1 MSTGILYHRFDVCQY
16 ADQTKW
22 KVFQNY
28 FRADF
33 SRIVSAQAVNDFPDF
48 SAAALSSAHSR
59 WGTLPSI
66 RDLSSTLRTASG
78 GLPWG
83 LFVCPFCSFDNFR
96 DVNKETPGKVVATVI
111 RRPSPGRGVTG
122 LDLA

>member
-1 MSTGILYHRFDVCQY
+1 MFVNTHIKQFWNYFG
-16 ADQTKW
+16 
-22 KVFQNY
+22 NY

-83 LFVCPFCSFDNFR
+83 LFVCPFFDIDQSVKLVHFH
-96 DVNKETPGKVVATVI
+96 DIPALWPQI
-111 RRPSPGRGVTG
+111 
-122 LDLA
+122 LLLAVLHCP